1 MNYFPFL
8 ILFSPKY
15 QSLDYHSATGLL
27 LQAPAALHPTDVT
40 ILIII
45 CLLLMLLSAIVSGSE
60 VAYFSL
66 TTKDLDMLKMKENTN
81 ARLIPALL
89 ERPRLLMSALVTTA
103 TVTDLAIIF
112 ILNNL
117 LEQLVSTDQDF
128 ALAIFLKIVIIS
140 IVLLLCCEILPKVYA
155 MQNNL
160 RMALFATPVVSGLL
174 NILEPVCNA
183 SLISSDWLSNKIF
196 RKKRT
201 PITSEDI
208 DEAIELSVNESA
220 STEEKNMLRSIISFG
235 NITAKQIM
243 RTRLDVFGI
252 EYNIPFKALIT
263 QVSDLHYSRLPV
275 YKGNLDNIAGMIHT
289 KDLLPHL
296 HKKESFDW
304 HEVMRQPYYIHEHK
318 LIEDLLKEFQK
329 QHIHFAIVVD
339 EFGGTSGIVT
349 LEDIMEEVI
358 GDIKDEFDKE
368 ESSFKKVD
376 DSEYIFEGKTMLNDV
391 CRILDISPSTF
402 EDVIGES
409 NSLGG
414 LILEI
419 AGSFPE
425 VNQVI
430 SYKSF
435 DFTVLEVNKMRIQ
448 KVKITVKPETEDF
461 EK

>member
-8 ILFSPKY
+8 IVFSSKY
-15 QSLDYHSATGLL
+15 QSLDYHSASVFL
-27 LQAPAALHPTDVT
+27 LQAPAAFNATDVT

-45 CLLLMLLSAIVSGSE
+45 CLLLMILSAVVSGSE

-66 TTKDLDMLKMKENTN
+66 TTKDLDMLKIKENNN
-81 ARLIPALL
+81 ARLIPVLL

-112 ILNNL
+112 ILNEL
-117 LEQLVSTDQDF
+117 LEQIVSAEQHF
-128 ALAIFLKIVIIS
+128 ALSVFLKIVIIAF
-140 IVLLLCCEILPKVYA
+140 ILLLCCEILPKVYA

-174 NILEPVCNA
+174 NMLEPVCNA
-183 SLISSDWLSNKIF
+183 SLIASDWLSNKIF
-196 RKKRT
+196 RRSRS
-201 PITSEDI
+201 PISSADI
-208 DEAIELSVNESA
+208 DEAIELSVKESA

-235 NITAKQIM
+235 NITARQIM
-243 RTRLDVFGI
+243 RTRLDVSGI
-252 EYNIPFKALIT
+252 EYNISFKTLIAK
-263 QVSDLHYSRLPV
+263 VGELHYSRLPV

-296 HKKESFDW
+296 NKKENFDW
-304 HEVMRQPYYIHEHK
+304 HEIMRQPYYIHEHK
-318 LIEDLLKEFQK
+318 LIEDLLREFQS

-368 ESSFKKVD
+368 EFYYRKID
-376 DSEYIFEGKTMLNDV
+376 DNDYIFEGKTMLNDV
-391 CRILDISPSTF
+391 CRILDISPLTF
-402 EDVIGES
+402 EDAIGES

-419 AGSFPE
+419 AGAFPE

-430 SYKSF
+430 TYKNF

-448 KVKITVKPETEDF
+448 KVKITIKPETGDL
-461 EK
+461 